1 MTRRDRMN
9 AARWAAED
17 KRRDELVDLR
27 MTRPLTDDELQE
39 EARLENRLTMRV
51 WRQQQRETD
60 ARLKDA
66 A

>member
-1 MTRRDRMN
+1 MTRRDKMN
-9 AARWAAED
+9 AARWAAEH

-27 MTRPLTDDELQE
+27 MKRPLTDDELQE
-39 EARLENRLTMRV
+39 EARLENRLKMRV
-51 WRQQQRETD
+51 WRQQQREAE

>member
-1 MTRRDRMN
+1 MTRRDKMN

-27 MTRPLTDDELQE
+27 MKRPLFDDELQE
-39 EARLENRLTMRV
+39 EARLENRLKMRV
-51 WRQQQRETD
+51 WRQLQRETE